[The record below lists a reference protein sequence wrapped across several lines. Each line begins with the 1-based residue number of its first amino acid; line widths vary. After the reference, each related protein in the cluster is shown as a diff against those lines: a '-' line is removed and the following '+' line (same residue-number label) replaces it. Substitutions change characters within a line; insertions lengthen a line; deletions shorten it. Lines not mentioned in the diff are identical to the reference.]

1 MAFSEDADEFHHLD
15 SRECVSPFVL
25 VSWKDCNKLPQT
37 VQLKTSE
44 TSFKLTSGKMVS
56 AGHCFLKQTEC
67 SHSLPF
73 PASGGQRCPWACGC
87 APACAPIVT
96 LLLPLLHKAFSI
108 FALQKGACDMYLG
121 PNWIIQNTLLKSFIT
136 SILL

>member
-44 TSFKLTSGKMVS
+44 TSFKLTSGKMCQQ
-56 AGHCFLKQTEC
+56 GT
-67 SHSLPF
+67 
-73 PASGGQRCPWACGC
+73 ASSNKRSV
-87 APACAPIVT
+87 PIPCLFQ
-96 LLLPLLHKAFSI
+96 LLVARGARGPVAV
-108 FALQKGACDMYLG
+108 LQ
-121 PNWIIQNTLLKSFIT
+121 PVPP
-136 SILL
+136 